1 MQTYGF
7 EIEHCG
13 LTETQIANAITGVEH
28 PTEGPAA
35 FLGCF
40 RYHGSRHLGLRHH
53 NQWVAERDGSLYCR
67 RTGLTNEIVSP
78 VLHGIDGL
86 RHLKRVMA
94 SMKAAG
100 ATVNKSCGLH
110 VTLGVNSSS
119 ARFRRMSAA
128 KKAGVL
134 CRVIDAYDY
143 FQQAFDELVSQSRRA
158 GAPRASGYCPR
169 IRGTNYF
176 GIATTEQARSRARGV
191 GRGVVNVN
199 NFTSNGTIEFRQHNG
214 TLNGH
219 KIEGWALLL
228 QRLVAWAVRTAI
240 GSDGYDVRQHEP
252 TFDGLMEMLTV
263 GSDLRTRLENRRAQV
278 LNSRYNW
285 FPTDHYATMW
295 AAREE
300 YVRVSIAGGEA

>member
-13 LTETQIANAITGVEH
+13 LNETAIENAINGVAH
-28 PTEGPAA
+28 PVHGPAV

-40 RYHGSRHLGLRHH
+40 RYHGSRHLGLRHN

-78 VLHGIDGL
+78 ILYGIDGL

-94 SMKAAG
+94 SMKRAG

-119 ARFRRMSAA
+119 ARFVRMGAA

-134 CRVIDAYDY
+134 SRIIDAYDY
-143 FQQAFDELVSQSRRA
+143 FQQAFDELVSQSRRE
-158 GAPRASGYCPR
+158 GAPGASDYCDR
-169 IRGTNYF
+169 VRGNNYF
-176 GIATTEQARSRARGV
+176 GIATPVQAQRRARGV
-191 GRGVVNVN
+191 GRGVVNVG
-199 NFTSNGTIEFRQHNG
+199 NFTANGTIEFRQHNG

-219 KIEGWALLL
+219 KIESWALLC
-228 QRLVAWAVRTAI
+228 QRLVAWAVRTAV

-252 TFDGLMEMLTV
+252 TFDGLMEMLRV
-263 GSDLRTRLENRRAQV
+263 GSDLKARLVARREQV

-285 FPTDHYATMW
+285 FPVHHYAEMW
-295 AAREE
+295 SAREAWTI
-300 YVRVSIAGGEA
+300 SNAGGVA